1 MESGRLL
8 KKGCRNIIL
17 RLDESRIFREPHRR
31 RSLKMGGKK
40 TGGERAKSEA
50 PSTDGAHLLDLV
62 SSASCAAR
70 CA

>member
-17 RLDESRIFREPHRR
+17 RLDESRIFREPHLL
-31 RSLKMGGKK
+31 RSVRMGAKK

-50 PSTDGAHLLDLV
+50 PSTDGGRLLDLV
-62 SSASCAAR
+62 SSAFSAAR